1 MTTTADA
8 NVARD
13 IQRAADA
20 LLARYRTA
28 SASETETAIAVLALW
43 ALGAVEGG
51 QLSPTDADRVFTML
65 DVRLDDVQGGPELSD
80 DVSDLLV
87 EAEHFHHWGDE
98 WGPDR
103 SELRR
108 LAFAILTDTRPA

>member
-1 MTTTADA
+1 
-8 NVARD
+8 
-13 IQRAADA
+13 
-20 LLARYRTA
+20 
-28 SASETETAIAVLALW
+28 
-43 ALGAVEGG
+43 
-51 QLSPTDADRVFTML
+51 ML